1 MTAPPSELRRRAQ
14 QLTDAGRHVEAIACW
29 RDWLARSPADAE
41 GWYELGWLLRQRG
54 ADHDALAAYAQ
65 ALAHGVREPEQV
77 HVNRAAILSD
87 ALARDADAEAEL
99 GAALTIAPDYVPARL
114 NLGKLLEDQGRHA
127 EAIDCYRR
135 IVEQPAPPLPPAAD
149 WWADALARLLELVAG
164 EPDAAAWCA
173 RVEQAARGG
182 GGPGGTSRA
191 NLWYALGRARESARD
206 YANAYAAYTEA
217 NRWVARA
224 GPRYDPAAASAS
236 IDRLIGVASAQQGG
250 EGDAGMPEPVFI
262 CGMFRSGSTLVER
275 VLAAHPAVVAGGELA
290 WFPRLAAGP
299 LAPYPASLARLD
311 DATAARL
318 AAGYRAHIAQLIPP
332 DRPSPRWFTDKRPD
346 NFLLL
351 TLIKRLFPRARII
364 HTVRNPLDN
373 GLSIWQQHL
382 DPRVAPH
389 ATDLAAIGHWYGQYR
404 RLMRHH
410 AACWPDDVL
419 DFDYDGFVADPE
431 PWLRRLLAFLDL
443 PWEPACLDFHRRG
456 GAVRTASYLQVRKPL
471 YRDAS
476 GRWRAYGERLAPLRD
491 ALLAAGVTLPAEG

>member
-1 MTAPPSELRRRAQ
+1 
-14 QLTDAGRHVEAIACW
+14 
-29 RDWLARSPADAE
+29 
-41 GWYELGWLLRQRG
+41 
-54 ADHDALAAYAQ
+54 
-65 ALAHGVREPEQV
+65 
-77 HVNRAAILSD
+77 
-87 ALARDADAEAEL
+87 
-99 GAALTIAPDYVPARL
+99 
-114 NLGKLLEDQGRHA
+114 
-127 EAIDCYRR
+127 
-135 IVEQPAPPLPPAAD
+135 
-149 WWADALARLLELVAG
+149 
-164 EPDAAAWCA
+164 
-173 RVEQAARGG
+173 
-182 GGPGGTSRA
+182 
-191 NLWYALGRARESARD
+191 
-206 YANAYAAYTEA
+206 
-217 NRWVARA
+217 
-224 GPRYDPAAASAS
+224 
-236 IDRLIGVASAQQGG
+236 
-250 EGDAGMPEPVFI
+250 VFI

-275 VLAAHPAVVAGGELA
+275 VLAAHPAVAAGGELA

-299 LAPYPASLARLD
+299 LAPYPASLARID
-311 DATAARL
+311 AATAARL
-318 AAGYRAHIAQLIPP
+318 AAAYRAHIAQLIAP
-332 DRPSPRWFTDKRPD
+332 DRPAPRWFTDKRPD

-491 ALLAAGVTLPAEG
+491 ALLAAGVTLPDER

>member
-1 MTAPPSELRRRAQ
+1 MPPLPQREQARR
-14 QLTDAGRHVEAIACW
+14 LTDLGRHAEAAAAW
-29 RDWLARSPADAE
+29 RVWLAQAPQDAD
-41 GWYELGWLLRQRG
+41 GWFELGWLLRRVGDPQ
-54 ADHDALAAYAQ
+54 AALAAYSEAI
-65 ALAHGVREPEQV
+65 ARGVRAPEEA
-77 HVNRAAILSD
+77 HLNRAVILSD
-87 ALARDADAEAEL
+87 DLHRDADAQREL
-99 GAALTIAPDYVPARL
+99 ELALTSAPSFAPARL
-114 NLGKLLEDQGRHA
+114 NLGKIHEDQGRHA
-127 EAIDCYRR
+127 EARACYGA
-135 IVEQPAPPLPPAAD
+135 IVDAATGT
-149 WWADALARLLELVAG
+149 ADEHAATALARLVELDGAG
-164 EPDAAAWCA
+164 AGGDALFGRATHMAAAPSRLSEVA
-173 RVEQAARGG
+173 RAQLG
-182 GGPGGTSRA
+182 
-191 NLWYALGRARESARD
+191 YALGRAHEARGD
-206 YANAYAAYTEA
+206 HDAAFAAFDAA
-217 NRWVARA
+217 NRWAARGA
-224 GPRYDPAAASAS
+224 PRYAPAVVEAQIDALVAAAHS
-236 IDRLIGVASAQQGG
+236 LGGVERGHDGG
-250 EGDAGMPEPVFI
+250 NMPGPVFI

-290 WFPRLAAGP
+290 WFPRLVAGP
-299 LAPYPASLARLD
+299 LAPYPVSLARVD
-311 DATAARL
+311 DAMAERL
-318 AAGYRAHIAQLIPP
+318 AAAYRIHIAQLIPA
-332 DRPSPRWFTDKRPD
+332 DRPAPRWFTDKRPD

-404 RLMRHH
+404 RLMRHQ

-491 ALLAAGVTLPAEG
+491 ALLAAGVTLPDER